1 MKKIWI
7 IFTLTVI
14 IVAQVA
20 FISSFH
26 SVSEHSYVSDT
37 SAVIISKLNYA
48 TLRTTIHISLKHG
61 LAEPS
66 VFLIFPNGTQIEIN
80 DDYTLDVFLP
90 RSGDLFGSYSTGTML
105 GLSDNSDGY
114 LTLRLSHK
122 SPIDIDVISLPSD
135 FLLWLTDDK
144 LTRYSDYVDIY
155 WFKIQGEANIHINGH
170 GWAI

>member
-1 MKKIWI
+1 M
-7 IFTLTVI
+7 IFILTVI
-14 IVAQVA
+14 IVAQMA

-26 SVSEHSYVSDT
+26 SVSEHSYVSDA

-48 TLRTTIHISLKHG
+48 TLRTTIHISLKNG
-61 LAEPS
+61 LDKPS

-114 LTLRLSHK
+114 STYTLSHK
-122 SPIDIDVISLPSD
+122 SPIDIDVVSLFESS
-135 FLLWLTDDK
+135 K
-144 LTRYSDYVDIY
+144 NQYSIFYQ
-155 WFKIQGEANIHINGH
+155 KINY
-170 GWAI
+170 

>member
-61 LAEPS
+61 LDEPS
-66 VFLIFPNGTQIEIN
+66 VFLIFPNGTQIELN
-80 DDYTLDVFLP
+80 DDYTMNVFLP
-90 RSGDLFGSYSTGTML
+90 RSGDLFGSYSIGSSL
-105 GLSDNSDGY
+105 GMSENSDEY
-114 LTLRLSHK
+114 STLRLSHK
-122 SPIDIDVISLPSD
+122 NPIDIDVVSLPSN
-135 FLLWLTDDK
+135 FLLRLTDDK
-144 LTRYSDYVDIY
+144 LTAHFDYVDIY
-155 WFKIQGEANIHINGH
+155 WFKIQGEANIQVNGH